1 VTQRLIYV
9 IGPSGAGKDSVI
21 HALQACWSLSL
32 PVHWARRTI
41 TRAVQPGGEPHEPVT
56 QSAFTQLLHSGAL
69 SMHWQGNGLSYGV
82 RHSELAPLE
91 RGHCVVVTGSRA
103 HVPVV
108 QRVWPACT
116 LVHITAPLEV
126 LQRRLGARGR
136 EDAQAISMRLARA
149 VEQDWP
155 ADTIRIVNDGSLT
168 DAAQTLH
175 HALAAR
181 LPSATAA
188 LS

>member
-1 VTQRLIYV
+1 MTQRLIYV

-21 HALQACWSLSL
+21 HALQGCWSLSV

-41 TRAVQPGGEPHEPVT
+41 TRAVQPGGEPHESVT
-56 QSAFTQLLHSGAL
+56 QTEFTQLLHSGAL
-69 SMHWQGNGLSYGV
+69 AMHWQGNGLSYGV

-103 HVPVV
+103 HVPML
-108 QRVWPACT
+108 QSVWPACT
-116 LVHITAPLEV
+116 LVHISAPVDV

-136 EDAQAISMRLARA
+136 EDAEAIAMRLTRA

-155 ADTIRIVNDGSLT
+155 IATIRIVNDGSLAE
-168 DAAQTLH
+168 AAQTLH
-175 HALAAR
+175 DALAAR
-181 LPSATAA
+181 LPPSTPA